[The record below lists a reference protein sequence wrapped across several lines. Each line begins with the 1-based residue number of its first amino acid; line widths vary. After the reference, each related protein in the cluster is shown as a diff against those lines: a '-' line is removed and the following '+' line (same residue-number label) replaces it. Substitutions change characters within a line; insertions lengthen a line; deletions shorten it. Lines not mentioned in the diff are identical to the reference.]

1 MTVRH
6 GPSFRGRFQGVTNTM
21 RALSRLTDGTARDDY
36 VET

>member
-21 RALSRLTDGTARDDY
+21 RALSPLDRWYCPR
-36 VET
+36 